1 MTNNS
6 YTDASSNWDDD
17 TQPNERE
24 EILRSIGYEP
34 SNGTKWDDLPK
45 YVRKKLENMYA
56 DTLYPDETMELQ
68 SGQDYHCNPG
78 EVWVPAYHTKDGR
91 YVHGFCRK
99 KVK

>member
-1 MTNNS
+1 MTNRS
-6 YTDASSNWDDD
+6 YVNASDNWDND
-17 TQPNERE
+17 TQPRERE
-24 EILRSIGYEP
+24 EILRSMDYEP
-34 SNGTKWDDLPK
+34 SNGTNWDDLPK
-45 YVRKKLENMYA
+45 YVRKKLEHMYA